1 MGATVLV
8 GSQWGDEGKG
18 KIVDLIS
25 EKFEIVVRYQGGA
38 NAGHT
43 VEIGDNKYI
52 LHLIPSGI
60 LRENVICAIGN
71 GVVIDPTAL
80 LEEIQ
85 LLKSHNINVD
95 GRLFISQNAHLIMP
109 YHKLLDSI
117 SESGDNK
124 IGTTGR
130 GIGPCYIDKYARKG
144 IRIVDLLNRT
154 ELEKKIRSNLKEK
167 NEILQKIHGHAGLDV
182 DQIVKDYLE
191 FDQAIDKYIKD
202 VPAFLNQSLDEGK
215 SILLE
220 GAQGTF
226 LDIDHGTYP
235 YVTSSSPTS
244 GGACTGSGIPPTK
257 IDAVIGIVKAYTTR
271 VGNGPFPTELT
282 DEEGE
287 KLRQVGVEFG
297 ATTGRPRRCGWFDA
311 FLVSYSKMINGIT
324 SVALTKLD
332 VLSSF
337 EKINVCIGYE
347 LNGKRLK
354 NFPTNV
360 EHLNKVKPIYETL
373 DGWNTDISSCER
385 FEDLPSKTRDYLN
398 FISRYSGIKID
409 IVSVGPKRK
418 QTFYVNH

>member
-25 EKFEIVVRYQGGA
+25 EGFEIVARYQGGA

-43 VEIGDNKYI
+43 VEIGESKYI

-60 LRENVICAIGN
+60 LRENVICVIGN
-71 GVVIDPTAL
+71 GVVIDPSAL
-80 LEEIQ
+80 LEEIE
-85 LLKSHNINVD
+85 LLGKHNISVE
-95 GRLFISQNAHLIMP
+95 GRLFISHNAHLIMP

-144 IRIVDLLNRT
+144 IRIVDLLNRS
-154 ELEKKIRSNLKEK
+154 ELEKKIRVSLKEK
-167 NEILQKIHGHAGLDV
+167 NDFLLKIHSHAGLDV
-182 DQIVKDYLE
+182 DSIVKEYLE
-191 FDQAIDKYIKD
+191 FDKTIDKYIKD

-215 SILLE
+215 SVLLE

-244 GGACTGSGIPPTK
+244 GGACTGTGIPPTR
-257 IDAVIGIVKAYTTR
+257 INAVIGIVKAYTTR
-271 VGNGPFPTELT
+271 VGFGPFPTELL
-282 DEEGE
+282 DEDGE
-287 KLRQVGVEFG
+287 KLRKIGVEFG

-311 FLVSYSKMINGIT
+311 FLVAYSKMINGIT

-332 VLSSF
+332 VLSGF
-337 EKINVCIGYE
+337 EKIKVCVSYE
-347 LNGKRLK
+347 LNGKKLK
-354 NFPTNV
+354 TFPTNV
-360 EHLNKVKPIYETL
+360 EQLALVTPIYETL
-373 DGWNTDISSCER
+373 DGWNTDITNCER
-385 FEDLPSKTRDYLN
+385 FEDLPAKTKEYLD
-398 FISRYSGIKID
+398 FISIQSGIKID
-409 IVSVGPKRK
+409 IISVGPKRE
-418 QTFYVNH
+418 QTFFANR